1 MALGRSYVWLWLL
14 VALQVAIPASYYL
27 TRTDRDDERFA
38 WRMFSGIRRKRCSVS
53 AREQRHDGSLSPVAV
68 RGALHGSWIHALERG
83 RRRVIE
89 EFLRSRCASEVAT
102 ITLERRCQSVDS
114 AQQLAPELYVYAC
127 SDRALHVT
135 GVP

>member
-1 MALGRSYVWLWLL
+1 MAVGRSYVWLWLL

-27 TRTDRDDERFA
+27 SDSDRDDERFA
-38 WRMFSGIRRKRCSVS
+38 WRMFSGVRMKRCAVS
-53 AREQRHDGSLSPVAV
+53 AREQRHEGNLSPVPV

-89 EFLRSRCASEVAT
+89 QFLRSRCLGGAAT
-102 ITLERRCQSVDS
+102 TTLERRCQSVDS
-114 AQQLAPELYVYAC
+114 AQHLAPELYVYAC
-127 SDRALHVT
+127 SEHTLHVT